1 MTSFYHQVIGLF
13 QQICFSNH
21 YLSKPIVMQRRKF
34 IQQTL
39 ATAPLLGMVTVP
51 PYDKKS
57 NVKQFIVRAGKD
69 RFDQPILYKGVN
81 PNLVKISAKDTGGQL
96 AVFEYIGLEKA
107 GPTLHVHFDQ
117 DEIFYVSEG
126 EFLFQVGDEKHL
138 LQAGDT
144 IFLPR
149 KVPHT
154 WVQRSEEGR
163 LIYLLQP
170 AGKMEE
176 FFQKVDALKG
186 QGSKEVFDKIH
197 AEHGMKVVGPPLPVE

>member
-1 MTSFYHQVIGLF
+1 
-13 QQICFSNH
+13 
-21 YLSKPIVMQRRKF
+21 MQRRKF